1 MRSALLSRLSLAA
14 ILMATA
20 GFARAQDLPV
30 TPISE
35 IRALSA
41 KDAGSARNVRV
52 HGVVTYISPNGVAFF
67 IQDETGGIVAVGP
80 RERPIRNEL
89 KVGVWAEIQGFTAAG
104 RTLPYITARK
114 KEPLRVIQSGEGVLP
129 APREATIAQL
139 QQPEFQSI
147 RVEVSG
153 VVRAVRTEPFGQAQL
168 ETLLITLADENRRL
182 VVALPAW
189 RAPNPPTHLIGAH
202 VRARGVFNST
212 AIERHAQ
219 FTDRLLISGMK
230 DIQVEEPAKPP
241 FNVAAVTLETAR
253 YAADDQGD
261 AVRTHVQGIV
271 TVSLPGKGFF
281 LEDQSGALF
290 VAGTPVPT
298 NGERVQSAGFPGMR
312 EGAPILEDSIWRPAQ
327 HTISVDP
334 PLITAETALSG
345 AVDGRLVQIEALL
358 LAVSSAGD
366 VPSLV
371 LQSGDRVFLARLG
384 NPAMRLPSLGENS
397 WLRVTGVCVNT
408 RSSQVRDAGGVG
420 GGGNPASFHLLL
432 AGPNSVQIARTPSW
446 WTLRRVMMVVGSLA
460 ALTCAAIV
468 WATTLRRRV
477 TQQTSQIREHLARE
491 AVAEERLRIARELHD
506 SVQQDLLGITMQIK
520 ATERLI
526 EGEPEKARSA
536 LNLASAMVRRSQ
548 TETHRAV
555 WDLRES
561 AHEHTDLYTSLT
573 QVLAGLTT
581 DGGAKIELS
590 CTGERRGMP
599 AVVES
604 QLLRVAQ
611 EAVTNALKH
620 AHANRIDVELR
631 FAVDRL
637 TLIVR
642 DDGRGFDA
650 DHPPSATSGHFGL
663 FGMRERAIK
672 LEADLRVTSQPGE
685 GTAIQIDVPLAS
697 PNTKFKPEPTP
708 TGLRLVARPSTS

>member
-1 MRSALLSRLSLAA
+1 MRSAPFLRFSLAA
-14 ILMATA
+14 LFLATV
-20 GFARAQDLPV
+20 GTSRAQEVPV
-30 TPISE
+30 TPISA

-41 KDAGSARNVRV
+41 KDAGSARSVRI
-52 HGVVTYISPNGVAFF
+52 HGVVTYIAPNGQAFF
-67 IQDETGGIVAVGP
+67 IQDETGGICVSGP

-89 KVGVWAEIQGFTAAG
+89 KTGVWAEIEGVTAAG
-104 RTLPYITARK
+104 RSLPYITARK
-114 KEPLRVIQSGEGVLP
+114 RDPLRVIQTGEGVAP

-153 VVRAVRTEPFGQAQL
+153 VVRAVRTEPFGQAAL
-168 ETLLITLADENRRL
+168 ETLLITIADENRR
-182 VVALPAW
+182 VVVTLPAW
-189 RAPNPPTHLIGAH
+189 RGANPPVHYVGARIK
-202 VRARGVFNST
+202 VRGVFNSMVL
-212 AIERHAQ
+212 ERQSQ
-219 FTDRLLISGMK
+219 FTDRLLISAMK
-230 DIQVEEPAKPP
+230 DVQVEEPARPP
-241 FNVAAVTLETAR
+241 YDVPAVAIESAR
-253 YAADDQGD
+253 FAADDQGD
-261 AVRTHVQGIV
+261 SNRTHMQGTV
-271 TVSLPGKGFF
+271 TVSVPGKGFF
-281 LEDQSGALF
+281 LEDQSGAMF
-290 VAGTPVPT
+290 IAATPVPP
-298 NGERVQSAGFPGMR
+298 NNERVEVAGFPAMR
-312 EGAPILEDSIWRPAQ
+312 DGAPLLEDSIWRPSK
-327 HTISVDP
+327 HTIAVNA
-334 PLITAETALSG
+334 PLVTPESALSG
-345 AVDGRLVQIEALL
+345 AMDGRLVQIEALL
-358 LAVSSAGD
+358 LAISSAGD
-366 VPSLV
+366 APSLV
-371 LQSGDRVFLARLG
+371 LQGGDRVFLARCA
-384 NPAMRLPSLGENS
+384 NAAMRLPSLGENS

-408 RSSQVRDAGGVG
+408 RNPQLRDAAGGS
-420 GGGNPASFHLLL
+420 PTSFHLLL
-432 AGPNSVQIARTPSW
+432 AGPQSVQIARTPSW
-446 WTLRRVMMVVGSLA
+446 WTLRRVMMVVGSLG
-460 ALTCAAIV
+460 ALALSAIV

-477 TQQTSQIREHLARE
+477 TQQTSQIREHLERE

-526 EGEPEKARSA
+526 EAEPEKARSA

-561 AHEHTDLYTSLT
+561 AHEQTDLATALT
-573 QVLAGLTT
+573 EMLPGLCTE
-581 DGGAKIELS
+581 GGAKIELK
-590 CTGERRGMP
+590 CTGDRRALP

-620 AHANRIDVELR
+620 AEAGRIDVELR
-631 FAVDRL
+631 FADDRF
-637 TLIVR
+637 TLVIR

-697 PNTKFKPEPTP
+697 PNVQPKLERTP
-708 TGLRLVARPSTS
+708 SGLLVPRPSTS